1 MKALKRT
8 PQAAAATDLIFE
20 IFRAHG
26 ALVALGDRMVAGLG
40 LSTARWQVLGSIGE
54 KARDQ
59 SVAMIARNLGLSR
72 QAVQR
77 VVNELVRDGLAAY
90 APNPHHKRAKLVR
103 MTEKGLAAY
112 LAADGAFFAWANAA
126 LAGLDVAR
134 IAGAWEVTK
143 ALRQL
148 CEGYVVAPTD
158 PPPTDSPSA
167 DPSTNEGV

>member
-40 LSTARWQVLGSIGE
+40 LSTARWQVLGSVGE

-103 MTEKGLAAY
+103 MTERGLAAY
-112 LAADGAFFAWANAA
+112 LAADRAFFAWANAA